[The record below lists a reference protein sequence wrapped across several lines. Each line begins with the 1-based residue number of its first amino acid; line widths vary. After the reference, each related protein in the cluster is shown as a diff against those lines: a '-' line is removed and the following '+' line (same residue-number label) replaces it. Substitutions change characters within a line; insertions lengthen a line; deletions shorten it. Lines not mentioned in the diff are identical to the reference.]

1 MVGVPHLTVSSLYSW
16 VDVAKAISTAGMT
29 PFTVTIAQTVPAMYR
44 FARALSKTRAKVSS
58 SAPGDKPGGD
68 LQFVVWLNPMNVP
81 LFESWCE
88 PKGFQFIASEAIKVN
103 GDVDTTKL
111 PQ

>member
-1 MVGVPHLTVSSLYSW
+1 M
-16 VDVAKAISTAGMT
+16 AKAISTAGMT

-103 GDVDTTKL
+103 GDVDTTKRKL
-111 PQ
+111 HSNSTYPVRQ